1 MPEPARPA
9 VYLYGESPGAPAGQS
24 ALTEAGPLTRELVCG
39 TVWAGVPGNQGV
51 RLPGERMLAN
61 PDAR

>member
-39 TVWAGVPGNQGV
+39 TVWAGVPGNKGV
-51 RLPGERMLAN
+51 RLLGERMLAN